1 MRLTLIL
8 TVALLA
14 FAACSE
20 DATTSLDQPPAAT
33 ASSEA
38 GSVALGLGPYCW
50 KSGDV
55 GLCADSPGIVT
66 GTVDLAVGRGETVT
80 IGGALAQTEF
90 AVGDALIRPIE
101 GEAGARGDDWRMWT
115 PTSAAWPG
123 EWSALELEAVD
134 GGLRLVI
141 ELPVGRYLVSLFLS
155 FPQGDALY
163 GLILDIR

>member
-38 GSVALGLGPYCW
+38 GSVALGLGSYCW

-66 GTVDLAVGRGETVT
+66 GTV
-80 IGGALAQTEF
+80 ALAQTEF

-134 GGLRLVI
+134 GGLRLVT

>member
-1 MRLTLIL
+1 MRLALVL
-8 TVALLA
+8 TIALVA

-33 ASSEA
+33 ASSGA
-38 GSVALGLGPYCW
+38 GNVALGLGSYCW
-50 KSGDV
+50 KSGDL

-80 IGGALAQTEF
+80 FGVALAQTEF
-90 AVGDALIRPIE
+90 AVGDARIRPIE
-101 GEAGARGDDWRMWT
+101 GEAAARGEDWRMWT

-123 EWSALELEAVD
+123 EWSTLELDSVD
-134 GGLRLVI
+134 DGLRLTAP
-141 ELPVGRYLVSLFLS
+141 LPAGRYLVSLGLT

-163 GLILDIR
+163 GLILDVC